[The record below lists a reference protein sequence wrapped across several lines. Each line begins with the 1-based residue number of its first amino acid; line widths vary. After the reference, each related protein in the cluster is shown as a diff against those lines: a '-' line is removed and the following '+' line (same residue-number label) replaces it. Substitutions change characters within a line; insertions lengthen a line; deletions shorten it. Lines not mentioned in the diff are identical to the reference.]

1 MSLLPQKFNIRFMNL
16 GYAVRPYGVKK
27 GQRLTSTAENMKIA
41 QILEDAI
48 EPNDAIR
55 AHVYLAH
62 PEIQSIIGI
71 DKVVADQTQNQLI
84 VGSANN
90 LPLPSSSLDLILNIE
105 SSHLYD
111 STPQFLAEVFR
122 VLKPGGYFCWADI
135 RFKEEVPVVLEE
147 ATATGLKLVEYE
159 NITSG
164 VLNGIEYTSRQYDKL
179 FDKAPWIFR
188 LFKKSIRTTY
198 CAPGTWTYNRLLR
211 REKLYAAACWTKP
224 TND

>member
-1 MSLLPQKFNIRFMNL
+1 M
-16 GYAVRPYGVKK
+16 
-27 GQRLTSTAENMKIA
+27 
-41 QILEDAI
+41 
-48 EPNDAIR
+48 
-55 AHVYLAH
+55 
-62 PEIQSIIGI
+62 
-71 DKVVADQTQNQLI
+71 ADQTQNQLI

-179 FDKAPWIFR
+179 FDKVRTTILFL
-188 LFKKSIRTTY
+188 LFKFSRLHGFSDCSK
-198 CAPGTWTYNRLLR
+198 NRFEQLIALPELGPTIVYSDVRNCMPQRVGQNQQMIKIFKLLS
-211 REKLYAAACWTKP
+211 
-224 TND
+224 N